1 MNSTTVP
8 VTKTPFGQLPGG
20 QPVTRYRL
28 EAEEGLAAEI
38 CDYGGTI
45 LRLEVP
51 DREGRTANVALGF
64 DTLDSYLAGNPF
76 FGCLVGRYA
85 NRIAGGKFEMDGREV
100 SLTVNKERNGIPFQL
115 HGGHTGF
122 DKKLW
127 ASAITGSEDG
137 PAVELRLTSRDGE
150 EGYPGTLDVKVR
162 YLLTRDRGLRIEY
175 TARAAAPTPV
185 NLTNHCYFN
194 LEGEGTILDHRLRL
208 AASAYTPVNEGLL
221 PTGEI
226 APVTDTPMDF
236 RTEQAI
242 GSRINAPFEQLV
254 LAGGYDH
261 NYVLDEPSFALA
273 AGVSAPRSGRRL
285 EVWTDQPGI
294 QFYSGNNLDGSLMSS
309 PGQPFV
315 RHAGLCLETQHFPD
329 SPNHPH
335 FPNTILRPG
344 DVFRSATEFRFPPA
358 R

>member
-1 MNSTTVP
+1 MHSKPIP
-8 VTKTPFGQLPGG
+8 VTKTPFGRLPGG
-20 QPVTRYRL
+20 ETATRYRL
-28 EAEEGLAAEI
+28 EAADGLAVEI
-38 CDYGGTI
+38 CDFGGTI
-45 LRLEVP
+45 LRIEVP
-51 DREGRTANVALGF
+51 DAQGHSTNVALGF
-64 DTLDSYLAGNPF
+64 DSLDEYLAGSPF

-85 NRIAGGKFEMDGREV
+85 NRIAGGKFMLDGREV
-100 SLTVNKERNGIPFQL
+100 ALTVNKERNGIPFQL
-115 HGGHTGF
+115 HGGNAGF

-127 ASAITGSEDG
+127 ASAIVGGDDG
-137 PAVELRLTSRDGE
+137 PAIELRLTSKDGE

-162 YLLTRDRGLRIEY
+162 YLLTAERGLRIEY

-226 APVTDTPMDF
+226 AQVGGTPMDF
-236 RTEQAI
+236 RTEQTI
-242 GSRINAPFEQLV
+242 GSRINAPFGQLK

-261 NYVLDEPSFALA
+261 NYVLDDPGFALA
-273 AGVSAPRSGRRL
+273 AEVTAPRSGRRMQ
-285 EVWTDQPGI
+285 VWTDQPGV
-294 QFYSGNNLDGSLMSS
+294 QFYSGNNLDGTLRASS
-309 PGQPFV
+309 GQPFV

-335 FPNTILRPG
+335 FPSTILRPG
-344 DVFRSATEFRFPPA
+344 EVFQSATEFRFPPA
-358 R
+358 A